1 MDEKLMKELVVF
13 IDLVDGNK
21 SEEKIRIV
29 FGV

>member
-13 IDLVDGNK
+13 IDLVDENE